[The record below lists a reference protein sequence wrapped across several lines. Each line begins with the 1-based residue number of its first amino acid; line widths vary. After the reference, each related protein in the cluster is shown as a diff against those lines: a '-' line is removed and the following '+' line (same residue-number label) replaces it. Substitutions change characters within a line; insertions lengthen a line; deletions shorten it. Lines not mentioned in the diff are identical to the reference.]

1 MSKFENKRTHQD
13 WTSKDSVEQKPDS
26 ANRQML
32 MKRLSHRP
40 PKTGGRWHFN
50 QVPKTSSK
58 NKISKSNR
66 YEDIIASNRK
76 NVKS

>member
-1 MSKFENKRTHQD
+1 MMSKFENKRTHQD

-40 PKTGGRWHFN
+40 PKTGGR
-50 QVPKTSSK
+50 
-58 NKISKSNR
+58 
-66 YEDIIASNRK
+66 
-76 NVKS
+76 